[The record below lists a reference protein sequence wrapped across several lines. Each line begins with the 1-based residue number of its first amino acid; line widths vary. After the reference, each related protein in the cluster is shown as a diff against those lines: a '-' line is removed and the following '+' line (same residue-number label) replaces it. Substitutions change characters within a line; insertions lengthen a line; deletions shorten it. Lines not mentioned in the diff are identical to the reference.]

1 MSLFSTLPNNV
12 FIEAS
17 QRFSKSIT
25 LDKGR
30 SEIYSWLKQLH
41 IHVNQLLLINR

>member
-30 SEIYSWLKQLH
+30 SEIYRW
-41 IHVNQLLLINR
+41 

>member
-17 QRFSKSIT
+17 HRFSKSIT

-30 SEIYSWLKQLH
+30 SEIYSWLKQLTFTCQS
-41 IHVNQLLLINR
+41 ITFN